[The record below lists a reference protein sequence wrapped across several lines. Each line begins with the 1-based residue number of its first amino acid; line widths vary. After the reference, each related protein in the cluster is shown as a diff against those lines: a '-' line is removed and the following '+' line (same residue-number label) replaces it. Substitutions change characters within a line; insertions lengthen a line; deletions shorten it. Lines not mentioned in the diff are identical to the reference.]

1 MHTVSADLTLCEG
14 YANCVIAAPTYFD
27 VDDDEGMVVVLKAEV
42 PEQDLAEVE
51 SAVRSCPVS
60 ALTLKGE

>member
-1 MHTVSADLTLCEG
+1 MHTVTADLTLCEG
-14 YANCVIAAPTYFD
+14 YANCVIAAPAYFD

-42 PEQDLAEVE
+42 PEQDLAVVE

-60 ALTLKGE
+60 ALTLREE